1 MNSPDA
7 KAPISRLDAVLRAR
21 HFAVTAE
28 LTPPKSAVTAPLVKK
43 AELVR
48 PYVDA
53 VNLTDCQ
60 TAVVRMS
67 SAACSVVM
75 LGQNVEPVMQMTC
88 RDRNLIGIQSDLLGA
103 YALGVR
109 NLLCLSGD
117 GPRIGDHPDAT
128 PVYDVN
134 SFQLLKMV
142 RLMRE
147 TGTLANGQPIK
158 VAPRFF
164 IGAAFNPMSPKV
176 DALVSRLEKKVAK
189 GADFVQTQMIF
200 DVQAFAAFMEGVRA
214 RGLHERV
221 AILAGVAPLK
231 SVRMAEYMNAHVP
244 GITVPDHLIRRLKAA
259 DNGDPERVLAE
270 GVDICLEVIEGVRH
284 IAGVAGI
291 HIMAVFCEET
301 VPEIVGRSG
310 LFPRPEVKAPAARPE
325 HAS

>member
-1 MNSPDA
+1 LHDG
-7 KAPISRLDAVLRAR
+7 APISRLEAVLRAG

-28 LTPPKSAVTAPLVKK
+28 LTPPKSAVREPLDRK
-43 AELVR
+43 AELIDGH
-48 PYVDA
+48 VDA

-67 SAACSVVM
+67 SLACSLVM
-75 LGQNVEPVMQMTC
+75 REHGLEPVMQMTC
-88 RDRNLIGIQSDLLGA
+88 RDRNLIGMQSDLLGA

-117 GPRIGDHPDAT
+117 SPRIGDHPDAS
-128 PVYDVN
+128 PVYDLT

-142 RLMRE
+142 RLMRD
-147 TGTLANGQPIK
+147 TSTLANGQPVK
-158 VAPRFF
+158 RAPRFF
-164 IGAAFNPMSPKV
+164 IGAAFNPIAARLEAMV
-176 DALVSRLEKKVAK
+176 NRLEKKAAK

-200 DVQAFAAFMEGVRA
+200 DVEPFAELMEAVRA

-244 GITVPDHLIRRLKAA
+244 GISVPDRLIRRLKEA
-259 DNGDPERVLAE
+259 DDGNPERVLSE
-270 GVDICLEVIEGVRH
+270 GIEICLEVIRGVRQ

-291 HIMAVFCEET
+291 HIMAVFCEES
-301 VPEIVGRSG
+301 VPEIVRRAG
-310 LFPRPEVKAPAARPE
+310 LLPRPDVTWED
-325 HAS
+325 AS

>member
-1 MNSPDA
+1 MNADA
-7 KAPISRLDAVLRAR
+7 KAPVSRLEAVLRAR

-28 LTPPKSAVTAPLVKK
+28 LTPPRSAVTAPLVKK

-67 SAACSVVM
+67 SAACSQVM
-75 LGQNVEPVMQMTC
+75 LTQGVEPVMQMTC
-88 RDRNLIGIQSDLLGA
+88 RDRNLIGIQADLLGA

-128 PVYDVN
+128 AVYDVN

-147 TGTLANGQPIK
+147 TSTLANGRPVK

-164 IGAAFNPMSPKV
+164 IGAAFNPMSSRV
-176 DALVSRLEKKVAK
+176 DALVSRLEKKADK
-189 GADFVQTQMIF
+189 GADFIQTQMIF
-200 DVQAFAAFMEGVRA
+200 DVETFAAFMEAVRA

-244 GITVPDHLIRRLKAA
+244 GISVPDHLIERLKKA
-259 DNGDPERVLAE
+259 DGDPDRVLAE
-270 GVDICLEVIEGVRH
+270 GIQICLEVIEGVRR
-284 IAGVAGI
+284 IEGVAGI

-301 VPEIVGRSG
+301 VPEIVGRAG
-310 LFPRPEVKAPAARPE
+310 LFPRPQVPGPGARTE
-325 HAS
+325 HPS

>member
-1 MNSPDA
+1 MTDLPL
-7 KAPISRLDAVLRAR
+7 SRLAAVLQAG

-28 LTPPKSAVTAPLVKK
+28 LTPPKNAVTAPLEKK
-43 AELVR
+43 ADMIG

-67 SAACSVVM
+67 STACSLVVQQKG
-75 LGQNVEPVMQMTC
+75 LEPVLQMTC

-103 YALGVR
+103 YALGMR

-117 GPRIGDHPDAT
+117 SPRIGDHPEAK
-128 PVYDVN
+128 PVFDVN

-147 TGTLANGQPIK
+147 TSTLANGHQLK
-158 VAPRFF
+158 TAPKFF
-164 IGAAFNPMSPKV
+164 IGAAFNPVSV
-176 DALVSRLEKKVAK
+176 GYDAMVNRLAKKADK

-200 DVQAFAAFMEGVRA
+200 DVENFVTLMEKVRE
-214 RGLHERV
+214 RGTHKRL

-244 GITVPDHLIRRLKAA
+244 GINVPEHLIDRLKAA
-259 DNGDPERVLAE
+259 DNGDPQAVLQE
-270 GVDICLEVIEGVRH
+270 GVNICLEIIEGVRT
-284 IAGVAGI
+284 IEGVAGI

-301 VPEIVGRSG
+301 VPDIVRRAG
-310 LFPRPEVKAPAARPE
+310 LFPRPDVTWEANP
-325 HAS
+325 

>member
-1 MNSPDA
+1 MDGR
-7 KAPISRLDAVLRAR
+7 APISRLEAVLRGG

-28 LTPPKSAVTAPLVKK
+28 LTPPKSAVTEPLAKK
-43 AELVR
+43 ARMVAEC
-48 PYVDA
+48 VDA

-67 SAACSVVM
+67 SMACSLVM
-75 LGQNVEPVMQMTC
+75 LEHGVEPVMQMTC

-117 GPRIGDHPDAT
+117 SPRIGDHPEAT
-128 PVYDVN
+128 PVFDVN

-164 IGAAFNPMSPKV
+164 IGAAFNPMSPKLEAMV
-176 DALVSRLEKKVAK
+176 NRLEKKADK

-200 DVQAFAAFMEGVRA
+200 DVETFAALMEQVRA
-214 RGLHERV
+214 RGVHERV
-221 AILAGVAPLK
+221 KILAGVAPLK

-259 DNGDPERVLAE
+259 DGGDPERVLAE
-270 GVDICLEVIEGVRH
+270 GVDICLEVIEGVRS

-301 VPEIVGRSG
+301 VPEIVRRAG
-310 LFPRPEVKAPAARPE
+310 LLPRPRVDPPAAP
-325 HAS
+325 